1 MSRNDCAGTK
11 DLPRGRGGN
20 YGGARRPDGR
30 QSMDAAYLSA
40 LSALAGSAV
49 GGLTMALS
57 AWISQSVSARAGLIS
72 SHLARRQ
79 ELFRDFIVSASR
91 VYGEALTSSEPKI
104 PELLELYA
112 LISRMRVLC
121 RPETVAAGENLM
133 RSILDTYL
141 APNRTFKELRDLM
154 TAGDGIDPLK
164 EFSVAAREEIEA
176 ARASR
181 F

>member
-1 MSRNDCAGTK
+1 
-11 DLPRGRGGN
+11 
-20 YGGARRPDGR
+20 
-30 QSMDAAYLSA
+30 MDAAYLSA
-40 LSALAGSAV
+40 LSALAGSVV

-57 AWISQSVSARAGLIS
+57 AWISQSVSARAGMIS

-91 VYGEALTSSEPKI
+91 VYGEALMSNEPKI

-112 LISRMRVLC
+112 LLSRMRVLC
-121 RPETVAAGENLM
+121 QPETVAAGEKLM
-133 RSILDTYL
+133 RSISDTYL

-154 TAGDGIDPLK
+154 TTGDGIDPLK
-164 EFSVAAREEIEA
+164 EFSVAAREEIEL

>member
-1 MSRNDCAGTK
+1 M
-11 DLPRGRGGN
+11 
-20 YGGARRPDGR
+20 
-30 QSMDAAYLSA
+30 
-40 LSALAGSAV
+40 
-49 GGLTMALS
+49 
-57 AWISQSVSARAGLIS
+57 IS

-91 VYGEALTSSEPKI
+91 VYGEALMSNEPKI
-104 PELLELYA
+104 SELLELYA
-112 LISRMRVLC
+112 LLSRMRVLC
-121 RPETVAAGENLM
+121 QPETVAAGEKLM

-154 TAGDGIDPLK
+154 TTGDGIDPLK
-164 EFSVAAREEIEA
+164 EFSVAAREEIEL

>member
-1 MSRNDCAGTK
+1 
-11 DLPRGRGGN
+11 
-20 YGGARRPDGR
+20 
-30 QSMDAAYLSA
+30 MDATYLSA

-91 VYGEALTSSEPKI
+91 VYGDALTSSEPKI
-104 PELLELYA
+104 PELVELYA

-121 RPETVAAGENLM
+121 QPETVAAGETLM
-133 RSILDTYL
+133 RSISDTYL
-141 APNRTFKELRDLM
+141 APNRTFEELRDLI
-154 TAGDGIDPLK
+154 AADDGIDPLK
-164 EFSVAAREEIEA
+164 DFSVAAREEIEV

>member
-1 MSRNDCAGTK
+1 
-11 DLPRGRGGN
+11 
-20 YGGARRPDGR
+20 
-30 QSMDAAYLSA
+30 MDAAYLSA
-40 LSALAGSAV
+40 LSALAGSVV

-57 AWISQSVSARAGLIS
+57 AWISQSVSARAGMIS

-91 VYGEALTSSEPKI
+91 VYGEALMSNEPKI

-112 LISRMRVLC
+112 LLSRMRVLC
-121 RPETVAAGENLM
+121 QPETVAAGEKLM

-154 TAGDGIDPLK
+154 TTGDGIDPLK
-164 EFSVAAREEIEA
+164 EFGVAAREEIEL

>member
-1 MSRNDCAGTK
+1 
-11 DLPRGRGGN
+11 
-20 YGGARRPDGR
+20 
-30 QSMDAAYLSA
+30 MDAAYLSA
-40 LSALAGSAV
+40 LSALAGSVV
-49 GGLTMALS
+49 GGLTTGLS
-57 AWISQSVSARAGLIS
+57 TWISQSVSARAALIS
-72 SHLARRQ
+72 GHLARRQ

-91 VYGEALTSSEPKI
+91 VYGEALMSNEPKI

-112 LISRMRVLC
+112 LLSRRRVLC
-121 RPETVAAGENLM
+121 QPETVAAGEKLM

-154 TAGDGIDPLK
+154 TTGDGIDPLK
-164 EFSVAAREEIEA
+164 EFSVAAREEIEL

>member
-1 MSRNDCAGTK
+1 
-11 DLPRGRGGN
+11 
-20 YGGARRPDGR
+20 
-30 QSMDAAYLSA
+30 MDAAYLSA
-40 LSALAGSAV
+40 LSALAGSVV

-57 AWISQSVSARAGLIS
+57 AWISQSVSAWAGMIS

-91 VYGEALTSSEPKI
+91 VYGEALMSNEPKI

-112 LISRMRVLC
+112 LLSRMRVLC
-121 RPETVAAGENLM
+121 QPETVAAGEKLM

-154 TAGDGIDPLK
+154 TTGDGIDPLK
-164 EFSVAAREEIEA
+164 EFSVAAREEIEL

>member
-1 MSRNDCAGTK
+1 
-11 DLPRGRGGN
+11 
-20 YGGARRPDGR
+20 
-30 QSMDAAYLSA
+30 MDAAYLSA
-40 LSALAGSAV
+40 LSALAGSVV

-79 ELFRDFIVSASR
+79 ELFRDFIVSGSR

-104 PELLELYA
+104 PELVELYA
-112 LISRMRVLC
+112 LLSRMRVLC
-121 RPETVAAGENLM
+121 RPETVAAGEKLM
-133 RSILDTYL
+133 STIVDTYL

>member
-1 MSRNDCAGTK
+1 
-11 DLPRGRGGN
+11 
-20 YGGARRPDGR
+20 
-30 QSMDAAYLSA
+30 MDAAYLSA
-40 LSALAGSAV
+40 LSALAGSVV

-57 AWISQSVSARAGLIS
+57 AWISQSVSARAGMIS

-79 ELFRDFIVSASR
+79 ELFRDFIVLASR

-104 PELLELYA
+104 PELVELYA
-112 LISRMRVLC
+112 LLSRIGVLC
-121 RPETVAAGENLM
+121 LPATVPAGEKLM

-154 TAGDGIDPLK
+154 TTGDGIDPLK
-164 EFSVAAREEIEA
+164 EFSVAAREEIEL

>member
-1 MSRNDCAGTK
+1 
-11 DLPRGRGGN
+11 
-20 YGGARRPDGR
+20 
-30 QSMDAAYLSA
+30 MDAAYLSA

-91 VYGEALTSSEPKI
+91 VYGDALTSSEPKI
-104 PELLELYA
+104 PELVELYS
-112 LISRMRVLC
+112 LLSRMRVLC
-121 RPETVAAGENLM
+121 RPETVAAGEKLM
-133 RSILDTYL
+133 RSISDTYL

-154 TAGDGIDPLK
+154 TVDDGIDPLK
-164 EFSVAAREEIEA
+164 EFSVAAREEIEIA
-176 ARASR
+176 SASR

>member
-1 MSRNDCAGTK
+1 
-11 DLPRGRGGN
+11 
-20 YGGARRPDGR
+20 
-30 QSMDAAYLSA
+30 MDAAYLSA
-40 LSALAGSAV
+40 LSALAGSVV

-57 AWISQSVSARAGLIS
+57 AWISQSVSARAGMIS

-91 VYGEALTSSEPKI
+91 VYGEALMSNEPKI

-112 LISRMRVLC
+112 LLSRMRVLC
-121 RPETVAAGENLM
+121 QPETVAAGEKLM

-154 TAGDGIDPLK
+154 TTGDGIDPLK
-164 EFSVAAREEIEA
+164 EFSVAAREEIEL

>member
-1 MSRNDCAGTK
+1 
-11 DLPRGRGGN
+11 
-20 YGGARRPDGR
+20 
-30 QSMDAAYLSA
+30 
-40 LSALAGSAV
+40 
-49 GGLTMALS
+49 MALS

-112 LISRMRVLC
+112 LLSRMRVQC
-121 RPETVAAGENLM
+121 RPETIDAGEKFM

-164 EFSVAAREEIEA
+164 EFSVTAREEIEI

>member
-1 MSRNDCAGTK
+1 
-11 DLPRGRGGN
+11 
-20 YGGARRPDGR
+20 
-30 QSMDAAYLSA
+30 MDAAYLSA
-40 LSALAGSAV
+40 LSALAGSVV

-79 ELFRDFIVSASR
+79 ELFRDFIVSGSR

-104 PELLELYA
+104 PELVELYA
-112 LISRMRVLC
+112 LLSRMRVLC
-121 RPETVAAGENLM
+121 RPETVAAGEKLM

-154 TAGDGIDPLK
+154 VAGDGIDPLK
-164 EFSVAAREEIEA
+164 EFSVAAREEIEI
-176 ARASR
+176 ARGS
-181 F
+181 

>member
-1 MSRNDCAGTK
+1 
-11 DLPRGRGGN
+11 
-20 YGGARRPDGR
+20 
-30 QSMDAAYLSA
+30 MDAAYLSA
-40 LSALAGSAV
+40 VSALAGSVV

-79 ELFRDFIVSASR
+79 ELFRDFIVLASR

-104 PELLELYA
+104 PELVELYA
-112 LISRMRVLC
+112 LLSRMRVLC
-121 RPETVAAGENLM
+121 RPETVAAGERLM

-154 TAGDGIDPLK
+154 TAGDRIDPLK
-164 EFSVAAREEIEA
+164 EFSVAARAEIEIA
-176 ARASR
+176 NASR

>member
-1 MSRNDCAGTK
+1 
-11 DLPRGRGGN
+11 
-20 YGGARRPDGR
+20 
-30 QSMDAAYLSA
+30 MDAAYLSA
-40 LSALAGSAV
+40 LSALAGSVV

-79 ELFRDFIVSASR
+79 ELFRDFIISASR
-91 VYGEALTSSEPKI
+91 VYGEALTSNEPKI
-104 PELLELYA
+104 PELVELYA
-112 LISRMRVLC
+112 LLSRMRVLC
-121 RPETVAAGENLM
+121 RPETVAAGEKLM

-154 TAGDGIDPLK
+154 TAGDRIDPLK
-164 EFSVAAREEIEA
+164 EFSVAARAEIEIA
-176 ARASR
+176 NASR